1 MLNLLYRIT
10 KKKKGGMMSPV
21 KYTKSSGEPGE
32 ISTPLIDQLVEI
44 VSGKN
49 ASANRT
55 LAAEILKFV
64 AQKRAENEALPDF
77 GVHAGGHHM
86 MLNVNVMALWEHR
99 DTFRLKTVK
108 GQDGAERL
116 EMERVI
122 VMDEPLPLPIPVPA
136 FDPAVPLPVIAPS
149 AEEQKAIR
157 EFSFDERFSP
167 GAVAARVAAIE
178 KEAAVIRRMREQTE

>member
-1 MLNLLYRIT
+1 
-10 KKKKGGMMSPV
+10 MSPV
-21 KYTKSSGEPGE
+21 KYTKSSGEPGV
-32 ISTPLIDQLVEI
+32 IQTPLIDQLVDI

-55 LAAEILKFV
+55 LAADILRFV
-64 AQKRAENEALPDF
+64 AQKRAENDALPDF

-122 VMDEPLPLPIPVPA
+122 VMDEPLPTPTSAPT
-136 FDPAVPLPVIAPS
+136 FKPAVPLPVMPVS
-149 AEEQKAIR
+149 DVEKAAVN
-157 EFSFDERFSP
+157 ESSLTFDERFSP

-178 KEAAVIRRMREQTE
+178 KEAAVTRRMREQTE

>member
-1 MLNLLYRIT
+1 
-10 KKKKGGMMSPV
+10 MMSPV

-122 VMDEPLPLPIPVPA
+122 VMDEPLPTPTSAPT
-136 FDPAVPLPVIAPS
+136 FEPAVPLPVMPVS
-149 AEEQKAIR
+149 DVEKAAVN
-157 EFSFDERFSP
+157 ESSLTFDERFSP

>member
-1 MLNLLYRIT
+1 M
-10 KKKKGGMMSPV
+10 
-21 KYTKSSGEPGE
+21 
-32 ISTPLIDQLVEI
+32 DI

-55 LAAEILKFV
+55 LAADILRFV

-77 GVHAGGHHM
+77 AVHAGGHHM

-99 DTFRLKTVK
+99 DTFRLRTVK
-108 GQDGAERL
+108 GSDGAERL

-122 VMDEPLPLPIPVPA
+122 VMDEPLPTPAPVPT
-136 FDPAVPLPVIAPS
+136 FEPAVPLPVIAPS

-157 EFSFDERFSP
+157 ELSFDERFSP

-178 KEAAVIRRMREQTE
+178 REAAQMRASREQTE